1 MNQEDWKKII
11 DHQVDLSLQEHGMTR
26 LDLSA
31 REICKRRFEMA
42 LKLLE
47 ELG

>member
-1 MNQEDWKKII
+1 MDKTEWIKII
-11 DHQVDLSLQEHGMTR
+11 DHQVDLVLKEHSMTR

-31 REICKRRFEMA
+31 NEICKRRFEMA